1 MLILNFFE
9 RKTRVL
15 LLYQR
20 LHKRLVQATALI
32 LVLFVTTNA
41 IADMQF
47 LSSEQFLKENFI
59 NGVPKQKVLWLSK
72 TEISQIEK
80 ILGHAPLLL
89 RQRYW
94 QEGEK
99 TVWILEEIGK
109 EEPITAGFVIDQSK
123 VSQVSVLTYR
133 ESRGWEVRYPSFL
146 KQFVNA
152 VLNEDLQLSQSID
165 GISGATLS
173 VSAMKKMARLALY
186 LDALSKKSA

>member
-1 MLILNFFE
+1 M
-9 RKTRVL
+9 
-15 LLYQR
+15 
-20 LHKRLVQATALI
+20 
-32 LVLFVTTNA
+32 
-41 IADMQF
+41 
-47 LSSEQFLKENFI
+47 
-59 NGVPKQKVLWLSK
+59 
-72 TEISQIEK
+72 
-80 ILGHAPLLL
+80 LL

-186 LDALSKKSA
+186 LDTLSKKSA

>member
-1 MLILNFFE
+1 MF
-9 RKTRVL
+9 
-15 LLYQR
+15 LYQ
-20 LHKRLVQATALI
+20 HIQKRLVQAAVLI

-47 LSSEQFLKENFI
+47 LSSEQFLKDNFV

-72 TEISQIEK
+72 TEITQIEK

-123 VSQVSVLTYR
+123 VAQVSVLTYR

-152 VLNEDLQLSQSID
+152 VLNEEMQLNQSID

-186 LDALSKKSA
+186 LDTLSKKSA